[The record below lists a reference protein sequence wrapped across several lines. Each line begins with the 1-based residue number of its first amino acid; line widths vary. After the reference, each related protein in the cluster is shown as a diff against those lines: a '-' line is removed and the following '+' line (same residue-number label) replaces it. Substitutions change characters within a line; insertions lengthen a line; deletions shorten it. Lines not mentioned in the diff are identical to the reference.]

1 MSATSN
7 IERANSLLE
16 SRVRVPNEVV
26 YRAFPQETVVLN
38 LAEGKYHAV
47 NATGGRML
55 EALDQVGSVSH
66 AATVLAQEYGRELS
80 ELQQDL
86 VDFCKLLVDRGLLVF
101 EID

>member
-7 IERANSLLE
+7 VERANSLLG
-16 SRVRVPNEVV
+16 SRVRVPDEVV

-55 EALDQVGSVSH
+55 DTLVQAGSVSR
-66 AATVLAQEYGRELS
+66 AATLLAQEYGREIS
-80 ELQQDL
+80 EIEQDL
-86 VDFCKLLVDRGLLVF
+86 VEFCELLVDRGLLVV
-101 EID
+101 EPA